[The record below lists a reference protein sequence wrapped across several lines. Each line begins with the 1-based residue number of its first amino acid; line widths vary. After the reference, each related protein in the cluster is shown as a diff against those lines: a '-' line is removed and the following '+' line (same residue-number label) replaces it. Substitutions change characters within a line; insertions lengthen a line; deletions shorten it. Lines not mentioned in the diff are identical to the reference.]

1 MERQNPKHIQ
11 NLDNYMKDNIC
22 PIVSNDDN
30 DNIDN
35 KGLPNYLKFKI
46 INLIEKKKNN
56 WKDSL
61 YEQSIIAKGKNNNI
75 SISHDLADSNIIDES
90 LIDSQKIM
98 NNTNK
103 EKEDSIIILLKND
116 IENYVSFLN
125 EHDIFNKKDLNEYNN
140 KNENND
146 INNEYDWSITE
157 ELIIKARN
165 ELEEII
171 RCYIEVCIDYVTKE
185 KNIFFCNEYI
195 KNIVNYYSVDLTR
208 DEVEK
213 VNLSMNDLY
222 LNIEDICID
231 NYFMLEV
238 MGYLLLILLNN
249 NLFYIEDLD
258 KFLNEDKDK
267 IIKITQVVKFAI
279 VHSEEKYIELYNN
292 FEKIKLYNDNKNI
305 FEEYIVNPLKNN
317 FGMKID

>member
-1 MERQNPKHIQ
+1 
-11 NLDNYMKDNIC
+11 
-22 PIVSNDDN
+22 
-30 DNIDN
+30 
-35 KGLPNYLKFKI
+35 
-46 INLIEKKKNN
+46 
-56 WKDSL
+56 
-61 YEQSIIAKGKNNNI
+61 
-75 SISHDLADSNIIDES
+75 
-90 LIDSQKIM
+90 
-98 NNTNK
+98 
-103 EKEDSIIILLKND
+103 
-116 IENYVSFLN
+116 
-125 EHDIFNKKDLNEYNN
+125 
-140 KNENND
+140 
-146 INNEYDWSITE
+146 
-157 ELIIKARN
+157 
-165 ELEEII
+165 
-171 RCYIEVCIDYVTKE
+171 
-185 KNIFFCNEYI
+185 
-195 KNIVNYYSVDLTR
+195 
-208 DEVEK
+208 
-213 VNLSMNDLY
+213 MNDLY